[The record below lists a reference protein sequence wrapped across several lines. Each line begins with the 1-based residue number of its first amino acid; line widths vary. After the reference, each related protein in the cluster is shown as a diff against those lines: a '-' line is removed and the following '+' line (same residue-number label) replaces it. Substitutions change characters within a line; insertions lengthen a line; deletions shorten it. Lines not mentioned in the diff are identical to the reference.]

1 MCVSEQALV
10 GQERREEERRGEERR
25 GEGIETP
32 EETGDVKLS
41 DLMRQH

>member
-25 GEGIETP
+25 GEAKRRVTLNYLI
-32 EETGDVKLS
+32 
-41 DLMRQH
+41 